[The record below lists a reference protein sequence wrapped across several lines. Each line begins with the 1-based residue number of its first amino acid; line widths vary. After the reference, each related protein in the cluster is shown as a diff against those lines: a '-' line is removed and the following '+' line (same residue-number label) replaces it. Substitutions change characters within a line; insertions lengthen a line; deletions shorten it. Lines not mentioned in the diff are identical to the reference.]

1 MAFSLRSILALLLIA
16 LLIPG
21 PSPVAQTGANT
32 LAVDQPVSL
41 RVEIPDTIH
50 VGEPFEYRV
59 RVLYRP
65 DRVEPDFPGLLRNV
79 RFVPFEQLHLRR
91 PAISQSNLPDGIN
104 EYVLSYP
111 VLGIAVVPYKT
122 YTLDPVRL
130 DWRVLASG
138 VTEGVEVQPGAVVI
152 SGYYPAEVYGQSF
165 EQLRQAIND
174 HYLFKQLAIA
184 ALAILT
190 LLGGGGLLHSAL
202 RRRQLYVAVEAD
214 RIYRQFESV
223 SPTDNS
229 REGLLA
235 YERVLLTL
243 LLSYRKFSARAFWMG
258 EPNNMD
264 SGMLPVLQRLKQ
276 RLRPAYQMAE
286 PGLDSVSLVRDDL
299 QQVFSALQS
308 EVDDQRSAGLEAL
321 QSSVLRRIRQHRL
334 AFAGGVLAL
343 LVGLCSTVLL
353 VRPALWR
360 DADTIL
366 YNDWINSLPARIF
379 DDTRD
384 KELGVIDVQM
394 LVQFAEQ
401 QDILQKL
408 QQDTV
413 KSFYLYNFG
422 TIVARAYVSILS
434 GENQDEEE
442 AGEDESTNKPSFE
455 FPLQLLANAVRLYP
469 QTEEGRRNLELAI
482 VLREAEKK
490 EEDSGKVQGEVG
502 PPLPGFS
509 RDMKQILF

>member
-1 MAFSLRSILALLLIA
+1 MAFSRRYIPVFLVIELLLSSYR
-16 LLIPG
+16 LD
-21 PSPVAQTGANT
+21 AQTGST
-32 LAVDQPVSL
+32 LADDQPVSL
-41 RVEIPDTIH
+41 RIEIPDSIH

-65 DRVEPDFPGLLRNV
+65 DQVEPDFPGLLRNV

-91 PAISQSNLPDGIN
+91 PLITQSTLANGIN
-104 EYVLSYP
+104 EYVLSFP
-111 VLGIAVVPYKT
+111 VLGIAVVPYKS

-130 DWRVLASG
+130 DWRVTASG
-138 VTEGVEVQPGAVVI
+138 ETGGMEVQPGAIVI
-152 SGYYPAEVYGQSF
+152 SGYYPAEGHGQTF
-165 EQLRQAIND
+165 EQLRPAIND
-174 HYLFKQLAIA
+174 HFLIKQLAIA
-184 ALAILT
+184 ALALLT
-190 LLGGGGLLHSAL
+190 LLGGGVLLYTAL

-223 SPTDNS
+223 SPSGST

-235 YERVLLTL
+235 YEKVLLTL
-243 LLSYRKFSARAFWMG
+243 LFSYRNFTARAFWVG
-258 EPNNMD
+258 EQD
-264 SGMLPVLQRLKQ
+264 SIDAGMLSVIQRLKQ
-276 RLRPAYQMAE
+276 RLRPAYHIAE
-286 PGLDSVSLVRDDL
+286 PGMDSVSLVRDDL
-299 QQVFSALQS
+299 QQVFSAIQS
-308 EVDDQRSAGLEAL
+308 DVDNQRQVGLEAL
-321 QSSVLRRIRQHRL
+321 QGGLLRRIRQHRWP
-334 AFAGGVLAL
+334 FVGGVFAL
-343 LVGLCSTVLL
+343 LVALCSTVFL

-360 DADTIL
+360 DADTTL
-366 YNDWINSLPARIF
+366 YNDWINGLPARIF

-408 QQDTV
+408 QRDTV

-469 QTEEGRRNLELAI
+469 ETEEGRRNLELTI